1 MAVISVN
8 MVGLAQIEHLPAKG
22 AWNGTRLFI
31 FWDIWICSR
40 FSTSTRVA
48 SRPNSTS
55 CSILVSHIIRQ
66 SNNLQILCLHK
77 LYLVIMIS

>member
-22 AWNGTRLFI
+22 AWNGTRLLI

-48 SRPNSTS
+48 SRPNSTF
-55 CSILVSHIIRQ
+55 VV
-66 SNNLQILCLHK
+66 
-77 LYLVIMIS
+77 Y